1 MNLVDSSGWLEY
13 FTDGKNAEFFA
24 PVIENTDELIVSV
37 INLYEIYKKIAS
49 EKDDDSAIQA
59 IALMQQPKVIDVTD
73 SISLLAA
80 RLSIKLGMPMADSII
95 YATARMY
102 NAIVWTQDS
111 DFKNL
116 EGVRYFRKN
125 QSFKN

>member
-37 INLYEIYKKIAS
+37 INLYEVYKKIAS
-49 EKDDDSAIQA
+49 EKDDNSAIQA
-59 IALMQQPKVIDVTD
+59 IALMQQPKVIEVTD
-73 SISLLAA
+73 SISIFAA
-80 RLSIKLGMPMADSII
+80 RLSIKLEIPMADSII

-102 NAIVWTQDS
+102 DAIVWTQDS

-125 QSFKN
+125 